1 MATYISNTSANTTW
15 VANTTVITAA
25 RLNTENT
32 NLYANDA
39 ALDTALALSHDST
52 GYFAPTI
59 GSDVASA
66 NALTLGTGNIF
77 DITGTTAITSIA
89 TKGTRYMVWLQF
101 DDALTLTHHA
111 TDLVLPDAT
120 NITTAAGDIACF
132 YEYATGDWRLI
143 SYNRS
148 DALSGV
154 LTVANGGTGAATH
167 TDGGLLIGKGTAAFE
182 NTGVLADSEMVVG
195 DGTTNPVLESGATLR
210 TSIGVGTGDSPEFTG
225 LTITST
231 SAFTGA
237 ITATGGVELSHATA
251 NTLTG
256 SSGDALI
263 EGTILKKVGK
273 DTIWVPVEAMTPAT
287 TQPCGDLTLV
297 EAGTNDVDYNV
308 MDFDASSDEYANFNI
323 QMPKSWNLGTV
334 TFQVVWLSTAT
345 DTDGIAMGLQG
356 VAISDN
362 EAIDAS
368 WGTAVVVTDDAQSAA
383 GEVYVTAESGAV
395 TIAGTPA
402 DDDLVI
408 FRLFRDV
415 SDANDDMTEDA
426 RVLGIRLFFTTDAS
440 EDT

>member
-1 MATYISNTSANTTW
+1 M
-15 VANTTVITAA
+15 TVLGEGNGTG
-25 RLNTENT
+25 
-32 NLYANDA
+32 YPA
-39 ALDTALALSHDST
+39 ALDTRETQVDQPAANKTLVDANLLNDILRAIVGIQTELGVDPAGNYDDLISSLNGTGTAVDSST
-52 GYFAPTI
+52 GATITLPTDGSYVEISGSGNKTDFSAAASGTVVFALFTSAMTLKHNTAKI
-59 GSDVASA
+59 ILANTDKVTANGDLGVFRCLDGSIWRMLYYQPSGGVAPQSEV
-66 NALTLGTGNIF
+66 TSHTGN
-77 DITGTTAITSIA
+77 TSNPHA
-89 TKGTRYMVWLQF
+89 VDK
-101 DDALTLTHHA
+101 DDVSLG
-111 TDLVLPDAT
+111 
-120 NITTAAGDIACF
+120 I
-132 YEYATGDWRLI
+132 
-143 SYNRS
+143 
-148 DALSGV
+148 
-154 LTVANGGTGAATH
+154 
-167 TDGGLLIGKGTAAFE
+167 
-182 NTGVLADSEMVVG
+182 
-195 DGTTNPVLESGATLR
+195 
-210 TSIGVGTGDSPEFTG
+210 GDSPEFTG